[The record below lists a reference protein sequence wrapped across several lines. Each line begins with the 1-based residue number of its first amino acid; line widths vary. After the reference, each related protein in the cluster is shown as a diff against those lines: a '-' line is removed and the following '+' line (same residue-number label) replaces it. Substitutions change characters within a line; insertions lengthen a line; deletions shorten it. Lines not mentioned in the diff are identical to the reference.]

1 MYVLKMDNYYTKELE
16 TIFVKH
22 IDKNA
27 KITAN
32 KRKESPFI

>member
-16 TIFVKH
+16 TILKKH
-22 IDKNA
+22 IDKSA